1 MRNLMYPVE
10 KKPYAKPEIKKEVP
24 PDGTEWRCPAC
35 GKDLFGKFKN
45 GQLHVKYRERSL
57 MVHGT
62 VSVPCRACGYVATLD
77 TRAYAYPV
85 TLEYAQT
92 EDRLTVPQG
101 GSALSPEATE
111 QAIKLAEKYG
121 IDLRQVKGS
130 GANGKIVVKDVR
142 GLIDARSS
150 KE

>member
-1 MRNLMYPVE
+1 MRNLMYPID
-10 KKPYAKPEIKKEVP
+10 KKPYVKPEAKRTVP

-45 GQLHVKYRERSL
+45 GQLHIKYRERSL
-57 MVHGT
+57 MVQGT

-85 TLEYAQT
+85 TLDYGK
-92 EDRLTVPQG
+92 DDGLTV
-101 GSALSPEATE
+101 SPEATE
-111 QAIKLAEKYG
+111 QAVKLAEKHG
-121 IDLRQVKGS
+121 IDLRGVKGS

-142 GLIDARSS
+142 GLI
-150 KE
+150 E